1 MRNKGTVLNPDVKA
15 STAALVRKNVCQK
28 MNETLFFIPNCRKS
42 PTFAN
47 EHSFVLIDQT
57 KSNQNMSAKLHN
69 YLQGAWIPHD
79 GDGIPQFDAIDGTLI
94 GTCGS
99 EGLDY
104 SSILRYAREVG
115 GPALRKLSFQER
127 GRMLKALALFL
138 SEHKEKYYTL
148 SYRSGAT
155 RADSWIDIDG
165 GIGTLFTY
173 ASLRRKL
180 PDTPWYLDGEA
191 ARLSK
196 AGSFIGHH
204 LMVPK
209 HGVAIHINAFN
220 FPIWGMLEKLSAN
233 LLAGMPAVVKP
244 SEVTSY
250 VSELMVRDIVASGI
264 LPAGALQLVCG
275 SGVGI
280 LNELSEQDVVTF
292 TGSAETGRMLRALPS
307 VIQNSVPFNME
318 ADSLNA
324 IVLAPDGTPGTP
336 TFELFL
342 KEIRREMTSKTGQ
355 KCTAIRRI
363 FVPENLIETV
373 QGSLGKMLDQTT
385 LGDPRTE
392 GVRMGPLVSKTQQ
405 QEVRQ
410 KVRQLLQHSQLV
422 YGDLDQFEVKSASK
436 EKGAFFAPMLLRNDR
451 PLVQT
456 NSHEIEA
463 FGPVSTLMP
472 YRDLAEAIALVNMG
486 KGSLVS
492 TIATT
497 DPAFA
502 QEYVMEA
509 AAYHGRILIL
519 NDQSAPES
527 TGHGSPMPLLSHG
540 GPGRAGGGEEL
551 GGLRGIKHYLQRTA
565 IQGHPTMLGQITE
578 VYQVGGAQP
587 EVSIHPFRKY
597 FEELVIG
604 ETLTTHKHTVT
615 ETDIVNFANLTGDH
629 FYAHVDETALEGTPF
644 ERRVAHG
651 YWILSKAA
659 GMFVEP
665 RKGPV
670 MLNYGLEECRFTKP
684 VYPGMT
690 IGVRLTAKEKI
701 AQEQRDEND
710 VPKGIVKWLVEV
722 FDQNDET
729 VAIATILTLVKKKSS
744 TI

>member
-1 MRNKGTVLNPDVKA
+1 M
-15 STAALVRKNVCQK
+15 ST
-28 MNETLFFIPNCRKS
+28 
-42 PTFAN
+42 
-47 EHSFVLIDQT
+47 
-57 KSNQNMSAKLHN
+57 KLHN
-69 YLQGAWIPHD
+69 YLQGAWVPHD
-79 GDGIPQFDAIDGTLI
+79 GAGIPQFDAIDGTLI
-94 GTCGS
+94 STCGS

-104 SSILRYAREVG
+104 SATLHYARKVG
-115 GPALRKLSFQER
+115 GPALRKMSFQER

-138 SEHKEKYYTL
+138 DGQKEKYYTL

-165 GIGTLFTY
+165 GLGTLFAY

-180 PDTPWYLDGEA
+180 PDTRWYLDGEA
-191 ARLSK
+191 AKLSK
-196 AGSFIGHH
+196 EGSFIGHH
-204 LMVPK
+204 LLVPK

-250 VSELMVRDIVASGI
+250 LSEIVVRDIIASGI
-264 LPAGALQLVCG
+264 LPEGALQLVCG
-275 SGVGI
+275 SGIGI
-280 LNELSEQDVVTF
+280 LDDLCEQDVVTF
-292 TGSAETGRMLRALPS
+292 TGSAATGQQLRALPS
-307 VIQNSVPFNME
+307 IIQHSVPFNME

-324 IVLAPDGTPGTP
+324 IVLGPDVEPGSAN
-336 TFELFL
+336 FDLFL
-342 KEIRREMTSKTGQ
+342 KEIRREMTAKTGQ

-363 FVPENLIETV
+363 FVPADRIEAV
-373 QGSLGKMLDQTT
+373 QNALSKMLAQTA

-392 GVRMGPLVSKTQQ
+392 GVRMGALVSKTQQ

-410 KVRQLLQHSQLV
+410 QVEKLLQNSTLAF
-422 YGDLDQFEVKSASK
+422 GNLDQFEVLGADKT
-436 EKGAFFAPMLLRNDR
+436 KGAFFAPILLRNDQ
-451 PLVQT
+451 PSKYT
-456 NSHEIEA
+456 NTHQIEA

-472 YRDLAEAIALVNMG
+472 YRDLEEAIELVNLG

-492 TIATT
+492 TIATA
-497 DPAFA
+497 DPRFA

-509 AAYHGRILIL
+509 APYHGRILIL
-519 NDQSAPES
+519 NEASAKES

-587 EVSIHPFRKY
+587 EATIHPFRKY
-597 FEELVIG
+597 FEDLQIG
-604 ETLTTHKHTVT
+604 ETLSTHKHTVT
-615 ETDIVNFANLTGDH
+615 ESDIINFANLTGDH

-670 MLNYGLEECRFTKP
+670 LLNYGLEECRFTKP

-690 IGVRLTAKEKI
+690 IGVRLTVKEKI

-722 FDQNDET
+722 FDQNNET
-729 VAIATILTLVKKKSS
+729 VAIATILTMVRKVETLKS
-744 TI
+744 

>member
-1 MRNKGTVLNPDVKA
+1 M
-15 STAALVRKNVCQK
+15 ST
-28 MNETLFFIPNCRKS
+28 
-42 PTFAN
+42 
-47 EHSFVLIDQT
+47 
-57 KSNQNMSAKLHN
+57 KLHN
-69 YLQGAWIPHD
+69 YLQGAWVPHD
-79 GDGIPQFDAIDGTLI
+79 GEGIPQFDAIDGTLI
-94 GTCGS
+94 STCGS

-104 SSILRYAREVG
+104 SATLHYARKVG
-115 GPALRKLSFQER
+115 GPALRKMSFQER

-138 SEHKEKYYTL
+138 NEQKEKYYTL

-165 GIGTLFTY
+165 GIGTLFAY

-180 PDTPWYLDGEA
+180 PDTRWYLDGEA
-191 ARLSK
+191 AKLSK
-196 AGSFIGHH
+196 EGSFIGHH

-250 VSELMVRDIVASGI
+250 LSEIVVRDIIASGI
-264 LPAGALQLVCG
+264 LPEGALQLVCG

-280 LNELSEQDVVTF
+280 LDDLCEQDVVTF
-292 TGSAETGRMLRALPS
+292 TGSAATGQQLRALPS
-307 VIQNSVPFNME
+307 IIQHSVPFNME

-324 IVLAPDGTPGTP
+324 IVLGPDVEPGSAN
-336 TFELFL
+336 FDLFL

-363 FVPENLIETV
+363 FVPEGRIEAV
-373 QGSLGKMLDQTT
+373 QNALSKMLGQTT

-392 GVRMGPLVSKTQQ
+392 GVRMGALVSKTQQ

-410 KVRQLLQHSQLV
+410 QVEKLLQNSALAF
-422 YGDLDQFEVKSASK
+422 GDLDQFEVLGADKA
-436 EKGAFFAPMLLRNDR
+436 KGAFFAPILLRNDQ
-451 PLVQT
+451 PSKYT
-456 NSHEIEA
+456 NSHQIEA

-472 YRDLAEAIALVNMG
+472 YHDLEEAIELVNLG

-492 TIATT
+492 TIATA
-497 DPAFA
+497 DPRFA

-509 AAYHGRILIL
+509 APYHGRILIL
-519 NDQSAPES
+519 NEASAKES

-565 IQGHPTMLGQITE
+565 IQGHPSMLGQITE

-587 EVSIHPFRKY
+587 EATIHPFRKY
-597 FEELVIG
+597 FEDLQIG
-604 ETLTTHKHTVT
+604 ETLRTHKHTVT
-615 ETDIVNFANLTGDH
+615 ESDIINFANLTGDH

-670 MLNYGLEECRFTKP
+670 LLNYGLEECRFTKP

-690 IGVRLTAKEKI
+690 IGVKLTVKEKI

-722 FDQNDET
+722 FDQTNET
-729 VAIATILTLVKKKSS
+729 VAIATILTMVRKKTS
-744 TI
+744 IA